1 MRSFKHYLSFA
12 ALLLLLSA
20 PLAAQ
25 SGLGSQLLFNFL
37 TRVSSSDLIWIA
49 NGELVKRGSSTVTL
63 DGAGASLVL
72 QTAGLEPGHVYT
84 VWWMIF
90 NKPQHCSA
98 TPCLPDDLFNPA
110 VEASLLYATGEI
122 ADSWG
127 QADFSAHLPRGVE
140 PNGQVLFGPALAAR
154 FPEIQVV
161 VRTHGSAEAFTPE
174 ELEQALM
181 TFEGGCDIVGG
192 PNFCEDQQI
201 AFHLR

>member
-1 MRSFKHYLSFA
+1 MNIAKPSRMLA
-12 ALLLLLSA
+12 LTALLLCG
-20 PLAAQ
+20 PLVAQ
-25 SGLGSQLLFNFL
+25 SGPGPQFMFNFL

-49 NGELVKRGSSTVTL
+49 NGELVKRGSSTVVL
-63 DGAGASLVL
+63 DGTGVSLTL
-72 QTAGLEPGHVYT
+72 QTAELEPEHVYT

-140 PNGQVLFGPALAAR
+140 PNGQVLFGPALQAR

-161 VRTHGSAEAFTPE
+161 VRTHGAAEAFTAE